1 MRTHRS
7 KSASSAMG
15 VFLLLAVGCG
25 HPAPPKLTR
34 DLDLEGLEQAVRFKN
49 PAGATVAALANQY
62 IATGRDSDG
71 HAYFCERAERVPDR
85 PVFSAL
91 CGLFQARMA
100 STVPLFRRITWVH
113 EAMSRLDRAAVS
125 DGLSRY
131 FRGIVSA
138 QLPERFGRAQQAT
151 EDLEWVLAHGQAFP
165 PGLRRGAY
173 AGLASAYGKLGKA
186 EMAHQAQERAGG
198 QGPNEPLLLT
208 SFAVNPR
215 DGFRFTAPALV
226 KMASGVYVAQGYD
239 FADIGFVITDDQVVA
254 IDSGTSAP
262 NARAAVAAL
271 RRITDKPI
279 RTVILTHAHWDHVGG
294 LSGLAGPGTAVIAQS
309 RFAEE
314 LALAN
319 ATPFT
324 FRDFFGAATPGVL
337 DVKPTH
343 LVDRAES
350 LLIGGTR
357 FTLYPVHG
365 GETED
370 ALLVQMA
377 DTGVIFVG
385 DAFMP
390 YFGAPFAPEG
400 SVEGLLDTI
409 ALLQSLKPTLL
420 IHGHP
425 PLTENFTVS
434 VLEPLALSLRV
445 LERDVRKTMQEGV
458 PLADAL
464 ARNVLPPELEAYPDA
479 VTPFLLMRENATKR
493 LYAQGTG
500 YWKTDREGMDVFS
513 HNEEAAAL
521 DLVASGDAQVLA
533 RAATSLADRGDLAMA
548 LKISDLALTA
558 HPANSALLAVRTRTL
573 QALRAKNQFNPFKFI
588 VYSELAGAE
597 TALPPLDKQETA
609 SARRSK

>member
-1 MRTHRS
+1 MRTDRS
-7 KSASSAMG
+7 KSVSSAVG

-34 DLDLEGLEQAVRFKN
+34 DIDLEGLEQAVRFKN
-49 PAGATVAALANQY
+49 PAGPTVAALANQY

-71 HAYFCERAERVPDR
+71 YAYFCERAERVPDR

-91 CGLFQARMA
+91 CGLFQARTA
-100 STVPLFRRITWVH
+100 STVSLFRRAAWVQ
-113 EAMSRLDRAAVS
+113 EAMTRLDRAAVS

-138 QLPERFGRAQQAT
+138 QLPERFGRAQQAS
-151 EDLEWVLAHGQAFP
+151 EDLEWVLAHGQDFP
-165 PGLRRGAY
+165 AGLRRGAY

-186 EMAHQAQERAGG
+186 ELAHQAQERAG
-198 QGPNEPLLLT
+198 QGPSQPLLLT

-226 KMASGVYVAQGYD
+226 KMAPGVYVAQGYD

-254 IDSGTSAP
+254 IDAGTSEA
-262 NARAAVAAL
+262 NARAAVVAL
-271 RRITDKPI
+271 RKITDKPI
-279 RTVILTHAHWDHVGG
+279 RTVVLTHAHWDHVGG
-294 LSGLAGPGTAVIAQS
+294 LRALAGPGTAVIAQVHS
-309 RFAEE
+309 AEE
-314 LALAN
+314 LALVN

-324 FRDFFGAATPGVL
+324 FRDFFGDATPGVL
-337 DVKPTH
+337 EVKPTH
-343 LVDRAES
+343 LVDKAET

-357 FTLYPVHG
+357 FALHPVHG

-370 ALLVQMA
+370 ALLVQMP
-377 DTGVIFVG
+377 DNGVIFVG

-390 YFGAPFAPEG
+390 YFGAPFVAEG

-434 VLEPLALSLRV
+434 VLEPLALSLRM
-445 LERDVRKTMQEGV
+445 LERDVGRELREGV

-464 ARNVLPPELEAYPDA
+464 ARTVLPPELEAYPDA
-479 VTPFLLMRENATKR
+479 VTPFLLMRENAIKR

-500 YWKTDREGMDVFS
+500 YWKSDGEGVEVFS
-513 HNEEAAAL
+513 RREDAAAL
-521 DLVASGDAQVLA
+521 DLVANGNADVLE
-533 RAATSLADRGDLAMA
+533 RAATSLADRGDVAMA
-548 LKISDLALTA
+548 FKIADLALTA
-558 HPANSALLAVRTRTL
+558 HPTSAALKAVRARTL

-588 VYSELAGAE
+588 VYSDLAGAE
-597 TALPPLDKQETA
+597 TPLPPGDEPKTA
-609 SARRSK
+609 TARRSK